1 MKSALALTRKE
12 LNSYFSSPMA
22 LIFVAVFLA
31 ATLFTFFWVDEFFAR
46 GIADLRPMFRWMPTL
61 LIFLAAALTMRQWSE
76 EQQTGTLEILF
87 TMPMKLYQL
96 VLGKFFAAL
105 ILVAVALALTLFLP
119 ISVASMGNPDP
130 GPIIGGYLAT
140 LLLASSYLAIG
151 LFISSRTSNQI
162 VSLILTIAVC
172 GVFQLIGSSDITGVF
187 NSSQAEILR
196 AFGTGSRFASIERGV
211 IDLRDLIY
219 YLTLTI
225 IFLMLNTFSL
235 DMKRWGKGIST
246 RVHRLNSQAFVSLV
260 AVNLVVFNVFIYPIH
275 AARVDLTEDHE
286 YSLSDATRDLLSNLQ
301 EPLLIRGYF
310 SEKNHPLLA
319 PLIPRIRDMLDEYRI
334 AAGGKLDVEIVDP
347 IKDPEKEAEANQVYG
362 ITPTPLQVTDRYGA
376 SVLNV
381 YFDILIRY
389 GDQDVTLNFGDLIEV
404 DQYGG
409 GDVEVRLRNLEYDLT
424 RSIKKVVYG
433 FRSVDSVLASLDA
446 PAQLTLYY
454 TPDTLPDTLQDA
466 PGVIQQVA
474 DKIASDSNGK
484 FVYQAVDVNDP
495 ANGLDPDALYN
506 QYGIRPIA
514 QGFFAS
520 ETFYLHMVLAAGD
533 KVQVIYPGGD
543 VSEAGIRDE
552 IESALQRAA
561 PGFLKVVGVWTPPAT
576 PQQDMF
582 GQPQQPL
589 QTYQTV
595 TQALRENYDV
605 QAVSLT
611 TGEVPTGIDVLMI
624 IQPENLTE
632 PEKVAIDQFLM
643 RGGTVFVAAGNFKI
657 GLDQFGGGL
666 TLFPIEGG
674 MQDMLAAYGITV
686 DPSVVLDPQNA
697 PFPVQVTRNVSG
709 MQVQEIQALDYPFF
723 VDVRQDQMDR
733 HSPILSRIPSLIVS
747 WASPVTVDGDKNA
760 DRSVTTLM
768 KSTDQSWST
777 TSTNIQ
783 PNLDLYPQYGFPVEG
798 EQQAYPLAVVV
809 EGSFVSFFKD
819 NPPAETDQS
828 ADPGAT
834 DASASTDTEAL
845 ADVNLIESSPDT
857 ARLIVVGSSEFL
869 NDTVFQLASSLS
881 RDSDANALQFL
892 QNTVDWA
899 TEDTDLLSIR
909 ARGTSARVLDSLT
922 DKQETQW
929 EAFNYAAALISLVVL
944 GGVWQWRK
952 RAEKPIP
959 LVLPQ
964 AELVAHEGEA
974 R

>member
-809 EGSFVSFFKD
+809 EGSFDSFFKD
-819 NPPAETDQS
+819 NPPAATDQS

-834 DASASTDTEAL
+834 DASASTGTEAL